1 MNDLSKRTGP
11 ILLIVLGGFLPNIVE
26 GFGVTIEG
34 STVLGD
40 SLRIIGIGMII
51 FGLILYIKY
60 LKKKNNV

>member
-11 ILLIVLGGFLPNIVE
+11 ILLIVFGGFLPNIVE
-26 GFGVTIEG
+26 AFGVNIEENTI
-34 STVLGD
+34 VGD
-40 SLRIIGIGMII
+40 SLRIIGIAMII